1 MELLKVVT
9 LGEAKNILDNNFGEY
24 RLEAETVQVSKAAGR
39 YLAEDI
45 TAAAPVPSFRRS
57 TMDGYALK
65 SSDISGASDTLPA
78 FLKLKGE
85 VVMGRAAETPVAP
98 GEAVYVP
105 TGAMVPDGADAVVM
119 VEYTELL
126 TADELAVYRPV
137 AVKQHIIEAGDDMK
151 VGDTVLKAGKLLR
164 AADLGVITSAG
175 RSQVRVNR
183 RPVVSVISTGDEIVL
198 PDAEPGPGEVRDINS
213 YTIAAAAEALG
224 CEVSGRIVVRDD
236 ETELKRV
243 LSESLGQSDIVLL
256 SGGSSAGK
264 KDYSLSAIA
273 SLGGPGIQCHGLA
286 FKPGKPTIIANA
298 RGKAV
303 IGLPGHPVSA
313 LLVFSIL
320 GEYLVRLVNG
330 AEQRVESWVEAIL
343 TDNISGAP
351 GRETWQM
358 VRLERTE
365 SGYAARPVYG
375 ESGLITMLA
384 GAEGSV
390 RIPLNKEGIAS
401 GTTVRVYLIEK

>member
-1 MELLKVVT
+1 M
-9 LGEAKNILDNNFGEY
+9 
-24 RLEAETVQVSKAAGR
+24 VS
-39 YLAEDI
+39 E
-45 TAAAPVPSFRRS
+45 
-57 TMDGYALK
+57 
-65 SSDISGASDTLPA
+65 
-78 FLKLKGE
+78 
-85 VVMGRAAETPVAP
+85 
-98 GEAVYVP
+98 
-105 TGAMVPDGADAVVM
+105 GADAVVM
-119 VEYTELL
+119 IEYTEML

-137 AVKQHIIEAGDDMK
+137 SVKQHLIGAGDDMK
-151 VGDTVLKAGKLLR
+151 AGDTVLKAGKLLR
-164 AADLGVITSAG
+164 AADLGVLISAG
-175 RSQVRVNR
+175 QPEVRVNR
-183 RPVVSVISTGDEIVL
+183 RPVVSVISTGDEIVP
-198 PDAEPGPGEVRDINS
+198 PDTEPGPGEVRDINS

-224 CEVSGRIVVRDD
+224 FEVPDRIVVRDD
-236 ETELKRV
+236 DAELKQA
-243 LSESLGQSDIVLL
+243 LAESLEHSDIVLL

-273 SLGGPGIQCHGLA
+273 SLGDPGIQCHGLA

-320 GEYLVRLVNG
+320 GEYLVRLING
-330 AEQRVESWVEAIL
+330 AGQRVESWVEAVL

-358 VRLERTE
+358 VRLEKTE

-375 ESGLITMLA
+375 ESGLITLLA

-390 RIPLNKEGIAS
+390 RIPRNREGISS
-401 GTTVRVYLIEK
+401 GTAVRVYLIEK